1 MLYSVYIPHIIH
13 SSYLYDTHVKNRLW
27 LPVDSQHFSAGE
39 EDVPPGEGAY
49 EGDGQIHASMEEVF
63 VFGFGVVVFWNFK
76 GEETE
81 KKWIEQH
88 ILPHKQVLGLK
99 HNAEC
104 IESACDEMGFCY
116 GDAFRWRRDVVE
128 LHTRDAGEKLA
139 VSFAVAKSSNLS
151 IYEVSLARNIQQV
164 VVHSVLSNGY
174 RSAILE

>member
-1 MLYSVYIPHIIH
+1 M
-13 SSYLYDTHVKNRLW
+13 
-27 LPVDSQHFSAGE
+27 
-39 EDVPPGEGAY
+39 
-49 EGDGQIHASMEEVF
+49 
-63 VFGFGVVVFWNFK
+63 FGFGVVVFWNFK

-174 RSAILE
+174 RSAILEQYSVENEPGHRKECTHS